1 MRILVT
7 GGAGYVG
14 SVCVGELIQ
23 RGQEVLALDNL
34 SAGHRVAIPQSAL
47 FIRGDFG
54 DARLLDDLFSH
65 YKIEAVFH
73 FAARSLI
80 PESMTNPEDFFEN
93 NVAAGLRLLQAM
105 RGAGIRKMV
114 FSSSAATYGEPRQ
127 VPITEDH
134 PQVPI
139 NSYGESKLI
148 FEKVLKWYASA
159 YDWSVVAFRYFS
171 AAGSDGLRGEDHR
184 PETHILPL
192 LFHVALG
199 RRPYFEIFG
208 TDYSTRDGTC
218 VRDFVHVSDIARA
231 HILGLE
237 LLEHPGFRAY
247 NIGCGSGY
255 SVAGVCQAVEKAV
268 GRPLTLREGPRRPGD
283 PAVLV
288 ASPERLCK
296 DLGWQPRFGLEEII
310 QTAWSWHC
318 KFPDGY
324 PAD

>member
-1 MRILVT
+1 MRILLT

-23 RGQEVLALDNL
+23 RGHEVLVLDNL
-34 SAGHRVAIPQSAL
+34 SAGHRAAVPQSAV

-54 DARLLDDLFSH
+54 EARLLDESFSH

-73 FAARSLI
+73 FAGRI
-80 PESMTNPEDFFEN
+80 TVGESMTNPEEFFEI
-93 NVAAGLRLLQAM
+93 NVAGGLRMLQAM
-105 RGAGIRKMV
+105 RRAGIRKMV
-114 FSSSAATYGEPRQ
+114 FSSSAATYGEPQ
-127 VPITEDH
+127 QTPITEDH
-134 PQVPI
+134 PQVPV
-139 NSYGESKLI
+139 NPYGESKLI
-148 FEKVLKWYASA
+148 FEKMLKWYASA
-159 YDWSVVAFRYFS
+159 YDWSTVAFRYFN

-192 LFHVALG
+192 LFQVALG

-208 TDYSTRDGTC
+208 TDYSTPDGTC

-237 LLEHPGFRAY
+237 LLGKPGFRAY
-247 NIGCGSGY
+247 NIGSGSGC
-255 SVAGVCQAVEKAV
+255 SVAEVCQAVEKTV
-268 GRPLTLREGPRRPGD
+268 GRPLTLREGPRRSGD

-288 ASPERLCK
+288 ASPEQLCK
-296 DLGWQPRFGLEEII
+296 DLGWQAQLGLEKII
-310 QTAWSWHC
+310 QSAWLWHR
-318 KFPDGY
+318 KFPHGY

>member
-23 RGQEVLALDNL
+23 RGHEVLVLDDL
-34 SAGHRVAIPQSAL
+34 SAGHRAAVPQSAV
-47 FIRGDFG
+47 FMRGDFG
-54 DARLLDDLFSH
+54 DARLVDELFSH

-73 FAARSLI
+73 FAGRATI
-80 PESMTNPEDFFEN
+80 PESMTNPEEFFEV
-93 NVAAGLRLLQAM
+93 NVAGGLRMLQAM
-105 RGAGIRKMV
+105 RRAGIRKIV
-114 FSSSAATYGEPRQ
+114 FSSSAATYGEPQ
-127 VPITEDH
+127 QTPITEDH
-134 PQVPI
+134 PQVPV

-148 FEKVLKWYASA
+148 FEKMLKWYASA
-159 YDWSVVAFRYFS
+159 YGWSTIAFRYFN
-171 AAGSDGLRGEDHR
+171 AAGSDEMRGEDHR

-192 LFHVALG
+192 LFQAASR

-208 TDYSTRDGTC
+208 TDYSTPDGTC

-237 LLEHPGFRAY
+237 LLEKPGFRAY
-247 NIGCGSGY
+247 NIGSGSGY
-255 SVAGVCQAVEKAV
+255 SVAEVCKAVEKTT
-268 GRPLTLREGPRRPGD
+268 GWPLTLREGPRRPGD

-288 ASPERLCK
+288 ASPERLSK
-296 DLGWQPRFGLEEII
+296 GLGWRAQFGLEKII
-310 QTAWSWHC
+310 QSAWLWHRN
-318 KFPDGY
+318 FPDGY

>member
-23 RGQEVLALDNL
+23 RGHEVLVLDNL
-34 SAGHRVAIPQSAL
+34 SAGHRAAVPPSAV
-47 FIRGDFG
+47 FRRGDFG
-54 DARLLDDLFSH
+54 DAKLLDESFSH
-65 YKIEAVFH
+65 YRIEAVFH
-73 FAARSLI
+73 FAGRI
-80 PESMTNPEDFFEN
+80 TVGESMTNPEEFFET
-93 NVAAGLRLLQAM
+93 NVAGGLRMLQAM
-105 RGAGIRKMV
+105 RRAGIGKLV

-127 VPITEDH
+127 TPITEDH
-134 PQVPI
+134 PQLPV

-148 FEKVLKWYASA
+148 FEKMLKWYASA
-159 YDWSVVAFRYFS
+159 YDWSTVAFRYFN

-192 LFHVALG
+192 LFQVALG
-199 RRPYFEIFG
+199 KRPYFEVFG
-208 TDYSTRDGTC
+208 TDYSTPDGTC

-231 HILGLE
+231 HTLGLE
-237 LLEHPGFRAY
+237 LLEQPGFRAY
-247 NIGCGSGY
+247 NIGTGSGC
-255 SVAGVCQAVEKAV
+255 SVAEVCKAVEKAV
-268 GRPLTLREGPRRPGD
+268 GRPLALRKGPRRSGD

-288 ASPERLCK
+288 ASSEQLSK
-296 DLGWQPRFGLEEII
+296 ELGWQAQYGLEEII
-310 QTAWSWHC
+310 QSAWLWHR

>member
-23 RGQEVLALDNL
+23 RGHEVLVLDNL
-34 SAGHRVAIPQSAL
+34 SAGHRAAVSQSAV

-54 DARLLDDLFSH
+54 EAKLLDESLSH

-73 FAARSLI
+73 FAGRI
-80 PESMTNPEDFFEN
+80 EVGESMTNPEVFFET
-93 NVAAGLRLLQAM
+93 NVACGLRMLQAM
-105 RGAGIRKMV
+105 RRAGIHKIV

-127 VPITEDH
+127 TPITEDH
-134 PQVPI
+134 PQVPV
-139 NSYGESKLI
+139 NPYGDSKLI
-148 FEKVLKWYASA
+148 FEKTLKWYASA
-159 YDWSVVAFRYFS
+159 YDWSTVAFRYFN

-184 PETHILPL
+184 PESHILPL
-192 LFHVALG
+192 LFQVALG

-208 TDYSTRDGTC
+208 TDYSTPDGTC

-237 LLEHPGFRAY
+237 LLGKPGFRAY
-247 NIGCGSGY
+247 NIGSGSGC
-255 SVAGVCQAVEKAV
+255 SVAEVCQAVEKIV
-268 GRPLTLREGPRRPGD
+268 GRPLTLREGPRRSGD

-296 DLGWQPRFGLEEII
+296 DLGWQAQLGLEKII
-310 QTAWSWHC
+310 QSAWLWHC
-318 KFPDGY
+318 KFPHGY

>member
-23 RGQEVLALDNL
+23 RGHEVVVVDNL
-34 SAGHRVAIPQSAL
+34 SAGHRAAVPQSAV

-54 DARLLDDLFSH
+54 DARLLDEAFSH

-73 FAARSLI
+73 FAGRI
-80 PESMTNPEDFFEN
+80 EVGESMANPELYFEI
-93 NVAAGLRLLQAM
+93 NVASGLRMLQAM
-105 RGAGIRKMV
+105 RRAGIPKIV

-127 VPITEDH
+127 TPITEDH
-134 PQVPI
+134 PQVPV
-139 NSYGESKLI
+139 NPYGDSKLI
-148 FEKVLKWYASA
+148 FEKMMKWYASA
-159 YDWSVVAFRYFS
+159 YDWSIVAFRYFN
-171 AAGSDGLRGEDHR
+171 AAGSDGARGEDHH

-208 TDYSTRDGTC
+208 SDYSTPDGTC
-218 VRDFVHVSDIARA
+218 IRDFVHVSDIARA
-231 HILGLE
+231 HVLGLE
-237 LLEHPGFRAY
+237 LLGQPGFRAY
-247 NIGCGSGY
+247 NIGSGSGC
-255 SVAGVCQAVEKAV
+255 SVAEVCKAVEKAV
-268 GRPLTLREGPRRPGD
+268 GRPLALKQGPRRTGD

-288 ASPERLCK
+288 ASPERLRK
-296 DLGWQPRFGLEEII
+296 DLDWQAQFGLEQII
-310 QTAWSWHC
+310 QSAWLWHC
-318 KFPDGY
+318 KFPQGY